1 MRQLDSPSLIKLH
14 EVYETEN
21 SLYMVLDL
29 LEGGSLYDKIKETY
43 QYILNSIG
51 QLLTVER

>member
-1 MRQLDSPSLIKLH
+1 MRELDCSSLLKLH

-29 LEGGSLYDKIKETY
+29 LEGGSMYDKIKVFL
-43 QYILNSIG
+43 II
-51 QLLTVER
+51 

>member
-1 MRQLDSPSLIKLH
+1 MRQLNCTSLIKLH

-29 LEGGSLYDKIKETY
+29 LEGGSLYEKIKVLKIHNY
-43 QYILNSIG
+43 
-51 QLLTVER
+51 